1 MAISTSEAI
10 LSRQGGGPS
19 YADLQSPP
27 GQSPPGADFYSDPP
41 DFSLGQTPNLGIGPF
56 SNLTDSLTS
65 GINSASKSV
74 SDFFTVPDVAAVPNT
89 IGKIGDVASFF
100 TPAGF
105 ALSGIAGLG
114 EFSAL
119 NESLDD
125 IYGVPEDQQLGIMD
139 ALYAALPGPTLQGQY
154 AKALDEYNQSRQSIR
169 GFNNPKD
176 AFNTVLGFVGPAGR
190 VGDPTLGDFVGPAGR
205 AEDSNPNDSV
215 DIGIGVGDDDSDLGG
230 YGGFS
235 ETDGSTI

>member
-10 LSRQGGGPS
+10 LGRLGAGPS
-19 YADLQSPP
+19 YADLQSPNNTIS
-27 GQSPPGADFYSDPP
+27 QAVSE
-41 DFSLGQTPNLGIGPF
+41 TPNLGVGPF

-74 SDFFTVPDVAAVPNT
+74 SDFFTAPEVGAVSNT
-89 IGKIGDVASFF
+89 LGKIGSVASFF
-100 TPAGF
+100 TTFGY
-105 ALSGIAGLG
+105 ALSGIAGLS
-114 EFSAL
+114 EFSDL

-154 AKALDEYNQSRQSIR
+154 AKALDEYNQSRPSIR

-176 AFNTVLGFVGPAGR
+176 SFNTSFGSVGTAGR
-190 VGDPTLGDFVGPAGR
+190 VGDPALGSDVSSDMG
-205 AEDSNPNDSV
+205 
-215 DIGIGVGDDDSDLGG
+215 DDSDLGG

-235 ETDGSTI
+235 DDDGSTI